1 MPRGNIA
8 FVSTYDHPSRD
19 SIERTVREAFPEFGL
34 DSLTVAG
41 VLKAH
46 RDWRL
51 PNLFHV
57 AAEYGARILR
67 RDATLRDSYFR
78 TSYLFRKVHGA
89 MAALIDPARHAFSF
103 QTQSVYD
110 ASVPGVPHFVYT
122 DHTHLSNLEAR
133 FFDPGKLRPQ
143 RWLALER
150 SIYRNAARIFT
161 RSHNIEADLVELY
174 RIPAEKV
181 VCVYAG
187 ANVTEASDS
196 PRALDGYT
204 ARNILFVGADW
215 ERKGGPVLAAAFE
228 KVLRIFPDAHLTIA
242 GARPRLRLRNC
253 TILGN
258 VPISEL
264 SPHYARATL
273 FCLPT
278 RLEPFGVSVLE
289 AMMHRLPV
297 VATAIG
303 AIPDMVLDGI
313 SGHVVPPGNAEEL
326 AGALIALLRDP
337 RRCRRFGNAGY
348 RFAKD
353 RYTWPAVGERMR
365 AEVLNTLASL
375 EDAGGDLKLVSD
387 AVADQAA

>member
-1 MPRGNIA
+1 
-8 FVSTYDHPSRD
+8 
-19 SIERTVREAFPEFGL
+19 
-34 DSLTVAG
+34 
-41 VLKAH
+41 
-46 RDWRL
+46 L
-51 PNLFHV
+51 PNLYHV
-57 AAEYGARILR
+57 AAEFGARILR
-67 RDATLRDSYFR
+67 RDASLRESYFR

-89 MAALIDPARHAFSF
+89 MASVIDPARHAFSF

-110 ASVPGVPHFVYT
+110 TSVPGVPHFVYT

-133 FFDPGKLRPQ
+133 FFDPRKLRPQ

-150 SIYRNAARIFT
+150 SIYRNAARVFT

-187 ANVTEASDS
+187 ANVAETSDT
-196 PRALDGYT
+196 PRGIDGY
-204 ARNILFVGADW
+204 ANRNILFVGGDW

-228 KVLRIFPDAHLTIA
+228 KVLRVFPDAHLTIT

-253 TILGN
+253 TVLGN

-264 SPHYARATL
+264 SPHYGRATI

-303 AIPDMVLDGI
+303 AIPDMILDGI
-313 SGHVVPPGNAEEL
+313 SGHIVPPGNAEAL
-326 AGALIALLRDP
+326 AAALIGLLRDP

-348 RFAKD
+348 KFAKD
-353 RYTWPAVGERMR
+353 RYTWPAVGARIR
-365 AEVLNTLASL
+365 VEVLSALAAI
-375 EDAGGDLKLVSD
+375 EDAAAAPGLDD
-387 AVADQAA
+387 ATMADQAA